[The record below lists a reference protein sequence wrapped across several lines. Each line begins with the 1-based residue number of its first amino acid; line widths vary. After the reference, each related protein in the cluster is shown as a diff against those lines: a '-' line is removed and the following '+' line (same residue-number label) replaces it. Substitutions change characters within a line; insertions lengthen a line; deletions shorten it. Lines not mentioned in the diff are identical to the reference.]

1 LCKGIYGNNN
11 KCCERNIRKRRK
23 KIRTY
28 EDIAYVLSFYSIF
41 SSGTYM
47 FIENDLL
54 TKIMVGTILGSST
67 IAIYLAI
74 KVMHRKKKL
83 A

>member
-1 LCKGIYGNNN
+1 MVTTINVVKESLEKDV
-11 KCCERNIRKRRK
+11 K

-28 EDIAYVLSFYSIF
+28 EDIAYALSLYSIL
-41 SSGTYM
+41 SSGTSM

-74 KVMHRKKKL
+74 KVMHQKKKL

>member
-1 LCKGIYGNNN
+1 MVTTINVVKESLEKDV
-11 KCCERNIRKRRK
+11 K

-28 EDIAYVLSFYSIF
+28 EDIAYALSFYSIF

>member
-1 LCKGIYGNNN
+1 MVTTINVVKESLEKDV
-11 KCCERNIRKRRK
+11 K

-28 EDIAYVLSFYSIF
+28 EDIAYALSFYSIF

-54 TKIMVGTILGSST
+54 TKIMVGTILGSSST

>member
-1 LCKGIYGNNN
+1 MVTTINVVKESLEKDV
-11 KCCERNIRKRRK
+11 K

-28 EDIAYVLSFYSIF
+28 EDIAYALSFYSIF

-54 TKIMVGTILGSST
+54 IKIMVGTILGSST

>member
-1 LCKGIYGNNN
+1 MVTTINVVKESLEKDV
-11 KCCERNIRKRRK
+11 K

-28 EDIAYVLSFYSIF
+28 EDIAYVLSFYSIL
-41 SSGTYM
+41 SSGTSM